1 MAESNAIK
9 AIGFMKERLQETGL
23 NIEKIVLLGS
33 QANGEATVESDIDI
47 IVVSRD
53 FCNKDIFKRARLTK
67 EAEISTIRK
76 FMIPFDILTM
86 TPEELESEDSLLS
99 DYAREG
105 EIVYAT
111 QMERGNYAS
120 APQVRA
126 YDEVF
131 GDLPSTLPIKESS
144 EYLDVAE
151 VTVRR
156 WAKEG
161 KLPFHK
167 VGKNYVFAVDD
178 LRKWKRKTPRK

>member
-1 MAESNAIK
+1 MAESKAVE
-9 AIGFMKERLQETGL
+9 AIGFMKERLRETGL
-23 NIEKIVLLGS
+23 NIDKIILFGS
-33 QANGEATVESDIDI
+33 QTKGEATEDSDIDI
-47 IVVSRD
+47 IVISKD
-53 FCNKDIFKRARLTK
+53 FHNKDIFKRARLTK

-86 TPEELESEDSLLS
+86 TPEEFESENSLLS
-99 DYAREG
+99 DYARKG

-111 QMERGNYAS
+111 QMERGDYAS

-131 GDLPSTLPIKESS
+131 GDLPSTLTIKESS

-178 LRKWKRKTPRK
+178 LRKWKRRTPHK

>member
-1 MAESNAIK
+1 MNTSAEQIYKN
-9 AIGFMKERLQETGL
+9 
-23 NIEKIVLLGS
+23 IVLLS
-33 QANGEATVESDIDI
+33 VAERERLFSI
-47 IVVSRD
+47 IARKGFD
-53 FCNKDIFKRARLTK
+53 KDEYT
-67 EAEISTIRK
+67 
-76 FMIPFDILTM
+76 
-86 TPEELESEDSLLS
+86 
-99 DYAREG
+99 
-105 EIVYAT
+105 
-111 QMERGNYAS
+111 
-120 APQVRA
+120 

-131 GDLPSTLPIKESS
+131 GDLPSTLTIKESS

>member
-1 MAESNAIK
+1 MNASAEQIYK
-9 AIGFMKERLQETGL
+9 D
-23 NIEKIVLLGS
+23 IVLLS
-33 QANGEATVESDIDI
+33 VAERERLFSI
-47 IVVSRD
+47 IARKGFD
-53 FCNKDIFKRARLTK
+53 KDEYT
-67 EAEISTIRK
+67 
-76 FMIPFDILTM
+76 
-86 TPEELESEDSLLS
+86 
-99 DYAREG
+99 
-105 EIVYAT
+105 
-111 QMERGNYAS
+111 
-120 APQVRA
+120 

-131 GDLPSTLPIKESS
+131 GDLSSTLTIKESS